1 MRTAKNIYDVSFP
14 VWGQK
19 LLPLTSFP
27 ADTPCPYAANLL
39 KTISSHDHHIISGKL
54 YPFDLLLLCTSHPGR
69 IPALHDFHI
78 QALAYRPVSFVSTIP
93 VSSHMKTRFPA
104 HAESLICGDKMA
116 SLEISGQ
123 SHISPGF
130 SLCYEPDAPLH

>member
-39 KTISSHDHHIISGKL
+39 KTISSHDHHIISEKPYL
-54 YPFDLLLLCTSHPGR
+54 HDFLLLCTSHPGR

-93 VSSHMKTRFPA
+93 VSSHMKTRFQA
-104 HAESLICGDKMA
+104 HAESPICEDKMA